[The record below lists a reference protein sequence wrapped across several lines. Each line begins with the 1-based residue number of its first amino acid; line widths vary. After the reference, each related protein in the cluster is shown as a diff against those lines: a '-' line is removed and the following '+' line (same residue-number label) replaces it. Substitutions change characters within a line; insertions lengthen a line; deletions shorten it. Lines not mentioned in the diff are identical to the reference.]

1 MIYKGKDPVEGLGK
15 TSEEIFSDE
24 RTDQK
29 IRQHFSDI
37 NDVITEEDI
46 RNVKTDFHP
55 VTPVTPGKEKDPF
68 KKNESNVRDE
78 EQKPVE
84 NEPPIITPWYVLGA

>member
-55 VTPVTPGKEKDPF
+55 VTPATPGKERGRVTTDATKEPG
-68 KKNESNVRDE
+68 E
-78 EQKPVE
+78 EQQPKE
-84 NEPPIITPWYVLGA
+84 DEHPIITPWNVLGA